1 MCSDYTIDFNVFKNI
16 FKKVGEATKTAVEE
30 GRAIYASGSSVYL
43 ITSNI
48 GGEIVYIFL
57 GAALGLPKA
66 LITAPLGEYWSTGL
80 ILTLGW
86 VLSRI
91 GYLYSAVVQ
100 CQKRGK
106 FNLCRRL
113 SYYYNMRLLC

>member
-1 MCSDYTIDFNVFKNI
+1 MCSDNTIDFNVFKNI

-66 LITAPLGEYWSTGL
+66 LITAPLGE
-80 ILTLGW
+80 
-86 VLSRI
+86 
-91 GYLYSAVVQ
+91 
-100 CQKRGK
+100 
-106 FNLCRRL
+106 
-113 SYYYNMRLLC
+113 